1 MIFRCKCYHSVLLV
15 IVAVQMFICL
25 LTFLITPPG
34 WESSNLQAGEIGSIE
49 RIHVML
55 VMCVEHENGTM
66 KEEEYKNNF
75 LQVHSLLKTLAVFSS
90 RPVTVHLAHNNNTIA
105 TRVEEAVN
113 KFEKGDWLRIAGV
126 SIEYPPGME
135 DMINSYKIC
144 ATAKMFFP
152 DLLPELDA
160 GIYLDYDILM
170 LGDPAL
176 LWDRF
181 KLFSPFT
188 ALALAPV
195 DASYRMK
202 KGKQRIPFYG
212 LPQAGLNS
220 GVILMNLT
228 RLRALSGA
236 GFTGTVRYIWNEW
249 GKENLPYPEM
259 DMLNLVGEQAPYLLQ
274 PLPCEWHFTIWQ
286 CRFLPC
292 PAARQH
298 GFGLLHGADD
308 VFYGRN
314 NYFDVVL
321 FTVAKFWFEQDVK
334 NWDAASGLVD
344 LEARL
349 ENAMEGK
356 NANAPGECANVP
368 GFNDML
374 LIRLRNIVK
383 NSEMSLL
390 STVPS
395 WGDWGFRV

>member
-195 DASYRMK
+195 DATYRMK
-202 KGKQRIPFYG
+202 KENQRIPFYG
-212 LPQAGLNS
+212 LPQVGLNG
-220 GVILMNLT
+220 GVALMNLT
-228 RLRALSGA
+228 RLRALSGG
-236 GFTGTVRYIWNEW
+236 GFIGAVRSIWNEYK
-249 GKENLPYPEM
+249 GNLQFAEQ
-259 DMLNLVGEQAPYLLQ
+259 DILNLVGVQAPYLLQ
-274 PLPCEWHFTIWQ
+274 PLPCEWNFMIFQ
-286 CRFLPC
+286 CSIYTC
-292 PAARQH
+292 PAARQD
-298 GFGLLHGADD
+298 GFGLIHGAGD
-308 VFYGRN
+308 VFYGRMT
-314 NYFDVVL
+314 YFDEVL
-321 FTVAKFWFEQDVK
+321 FTVAKFWFEQDVQ
-334 NWDAASGLVD
+334 NWDSAIGLVD

-349 ENAMEGK
+349 EKAKEKKRGN
-356 NANAPGECANVP
+356 CANVP
-368 GFNDML
+368 GFNEML

-383 NSEMSLL
+383 NSQMSLL
-390 STVPS
+390 STVTVPS
-395 WGDWGFRV
+395 WGDLKV